1 MFGEQ
6 WLGNSEVALTLV
18 AEKILMSHMIWVIL
32 WYPIKVWESFWSRR
46 CLWQILL
53 AEKLFPFQ
61 HLFWKL
67 FLKLLKQKYQQ
78 FYLFYLL
85 WVVSLA
91 SLPLV
96 KQIFWKTDGHGTY
109 LFTGSKFISPMLEFL
124 FERFIQWFQF
134 FSFGLNQK
142 SPLFILNLLQL
153 TKLNIYFHSVWETE
167 FSMHFRSILYSLDVC
182 FTLLTQF
189 LCLTFMFL
197 LLT

>member
-1 MFGEQ
+1 
-6 WLGNSEVALTLV
+6 
-18 AEKILMSHMIWVIL
+18 MIWVIL

-67 FLKLLKQKYQQ
+67 FLKLLKEKYNY
-78 FYLFYLL
+78 FYRTFICENGRFRWLSL
-85 WVVSLA
+85 WHLYRWLKKCLKIDS
-91 SLPLV
+91 
-96 KQIFWKTDGHGTY
+96 HGTY

-153 TKLNIYFHSVWETE
+153 TKLKIYFYCMV
-167 FSMHFRSILYSLDVC
+167 
-182 FTLLTQF
+182 
-189 LCLTFMFL
+189 
-197 LLT
+197 